1 MGKIS
6 FAHGLIFLD
15 HWHWHSTLAAAC
27 CAAVLAAGGGC
38 PQASFQK
45 NGPPPQLL
53 KAAATAPD
61 AADAAKTGGGG
72 GEGAG
77 VDLGFVLQASAD
89 NEEVA
94 PSATRDGRPGA

>member
-1 MGKIS
+1 VQQ
-6 FAHGLIFLD
+6 FWRLVVDAR
-15 HWHWHSTLAAAC
+15 
-27 CAAVLAAGGGC
+27 
-38 PQASFQK
+38 
-45 NGPPPQLL
+45 GPVSKS

-61 AADAAKTGGGG
+61 AADAADTRGGG

-94 PSATRDGRPGA
+94 PSATRDGGPGAWANAKDVTSHMTSQCDIIL

>member
-1 MGKIS
+1 M
-6 FAHGLIFLD
+6 
-15 HWHWHSTLAAAC
+15 AA
-27 CAAVLAAGGGC
+27 
-38 PQASFQK
+38 S
-45 NGPPPQLL
+45 GPVSKS

-61 AADAAKTGGGG
+61 AADAADTSGGG

-94 PSATRDGRPGA
+94 PSATRDGGPGPGSLSQRQGCDITYDITM

>member
-1 MGKIS
+1 M
-6 FAHGLIFLD
+6 
-15 HWHWHSTLAAAC
+15 AA
-27 CAAVLAAGGGC
+27 
-38 PQASFQK
+38 S
-45 NGPPPQLL
+45 GPVSKS

-61 AADAAKTGGGG
+61 AADAADTCGGG

-94 PSATRDGRPGA
+94 PSATRDGGPGA

>member
-1 MGKIS
+1 MQQ
-6 FAHGLIFLD
+6 FWQL
-15 HWHWHSTLAAAC
+15 
-27 CAAVLAAGGGC
+27 VLAAR
-38 PQASFQK
+38 
-45 NGPPPQLL
+45 GPVYKS

-61 AADAAKTGGGG
+61 AADTADTSGGG

-94 PSATRDGRPGA
+94 PAATGDGGPGA

>member
-1 MGKIS
+1 M
-6 FAHGLIFLD
+6 
-15 HWHWHSTLAAAC
+15 AA
-27 CAAVLAAGGGC
+27 
-38 PQASFQK
+38 S
-45 NGPPPQLL
+45 GPVSKS

-61 AADAAKTGGGG
+61 AADAAATSGGG

-94 PSATRDGRPGA
+94 PSATRDGGPGA